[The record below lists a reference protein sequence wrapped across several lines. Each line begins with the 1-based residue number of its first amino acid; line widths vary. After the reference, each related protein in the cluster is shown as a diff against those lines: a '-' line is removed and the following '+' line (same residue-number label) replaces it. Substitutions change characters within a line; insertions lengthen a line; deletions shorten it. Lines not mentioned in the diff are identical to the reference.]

1 MDVRLPD
8 GTVIKNVPEG
18 TTKRQLLDK
27 LRAKGYD
34 VDKMTAAPA
43 PAAPA
48 PEPETFGQQVLRGA
62 ASTADIIA
70 ESVPGMAAM
79 VAYPFQRIAGAV
91 TGQSAEDVAAS
102 QARVLGA
109 VSAPVG
115 RALGVTETP
124 SYQNNLAK
132 QALAYVAENMG
143 KGADWISGTSGIPKP
158 DVMNMMQVVMSAAP
172 VKVPG
177 AKTAGKATRA
187 VVQKG
192 REILD
197 PKTKFYMDLAEG
209 RGQG

>member
-8 GTVIKNVPEG
+8 GTIIKNVPEG

-34 VDKMTAAPA
+34 VDKMSAAPA

-48 PEPETFGQQVLRGA
+48 PEPEPETFGQQVLRGA

-79 VAYPFQRIAGAV
+79 VAYPFQRAAGFV

-102 QARVLGA
+102 QERVLGA
-109 VSAPVG
+109 MSAPAG

-132 QALAYVAENMG
+132 QMLAYAAENLSL
-143 KGADWISGTSGIPKP
+143 IHI
-158 DVMNMMQVVMSAAP
+158 
-172 VKVPG
+172 
-177 AKTAGKATRA
+177 
-187 VVQKG
+187 
-192 REILD
+192 
-197 PKTKFYMDLAEG
+197 
-209 RGQG
+209 